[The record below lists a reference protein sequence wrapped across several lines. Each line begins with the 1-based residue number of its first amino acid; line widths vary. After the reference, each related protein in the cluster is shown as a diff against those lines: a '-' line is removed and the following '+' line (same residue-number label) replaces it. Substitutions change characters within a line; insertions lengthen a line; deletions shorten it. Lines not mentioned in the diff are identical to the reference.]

1 MSVTGPTLP
10 HKKQPGQDSSK
21 VTFTQP
27 RLDELSKAQEIL
39 ACKKERNNSPMKKM
53 RTLLLPCATL
63 MALAPLGHPQGLT
76 PPRESGGISGV
87 PVITGF
93 MSYQSNI
100 GQGTADVNPEF
111 DPVLLVPI
119 GNKTLLSSEFDMSL
133 DLSHTDGSWGP
144 AVVDHGFDYLQLSY
158 NVSPNLTAVAGRY
171 LIPFG
176 IYRERMH
183 PLWIR
188 YLQPEPI
195 SFTLNATSGNGG
207 MLRGGAHLGSHAN
220 VEYSGYY
227 SAATSAMIVQS
238 DKQAGF
244 RGSLVLPE
252 KHIEIG
258 SSFNDTMGTGAHK
271 MVGADFT
278 WLIKRIPL
286 DIRSETL
293 FSKQAGNTYWV
304 EGAYKLSQLGRSSFL
319 KYTSIVYRQE
329 QYWLPKGAMNLSAM
343 AGTMGSLPDANTAR
357 STGGADYSL
366 TPNLRFN
373 ACYQGNYAAGEDGHS
388 WNMGVTYRFAA
399 GIQGGIVQ

>member
-39 ACKKERNNSPMKKM
+39 ACKKERNNSPLKKM

-171 LIPFG
+171 LSS
-176 IYRERMH
+176 
-183 PLWIR
+183 IR
-188 YLQPEPI
+188 
-195 SFTLNATSGNGG
+195 
-207 MLRGGAHLGSHAN
+207 HL
-220 VEYSGYY
+220 
-227 SAATSAMIVQS
+227 
-238 DKQAGF
+238 
-244 RGSLVLPE
+244 P
-252 KHIEIG
+252 
-258 SSFNDTMGTGAHK
+258 
-271 MVGADFT
+271 
-278 WLIKRIPL
+278 
-286 DIRSETL
+286 
-293 FSKQAGNTYWV
+293 
-304 EGAYKLSQLGRSSFL
+304 
-319 KYTSIVYRQE
+319 
-329 QYWLPKGAMNLSAM
+329 
-343 AGTMGSLPDANTAR
+343 
-357 STGGADYSL
+357 
-366 TPNLRFN
+366 
-373 ACYQGNYAAGEDGHS
+373 
-388 WNMGVTYRFAA
+388 
-399 GIQGGIVQ
+399 